1 MAVNKTDVQARTAED
16 GERELAKDLS
26 DWASTLALRFRGS
39 LRLALAETKL
49 AVTTFVLMIFLVV
62 LSAGAVIMAW
72 ALLLAALIQALSLA
86 GVTLGVAIGIFGVA
100 HVLLAWMLWRL
111 ANRLGRHMEFRATRG
126 LLES

>member
-1 MAVNKTDVQARTAED
+1 MNKADVQAQSAET
-16 GERELAKDLS
+16 GEQELTQVLS

-49 AVTTFVLMIFLVV
+49 AVTTFVLMVFLAV

-72 ALLLAALIQALSLA
+72 SLLLAALIQALSLA
-86 GVTLGVAIGIFGVA
+86 GVTLAVAIAILSVA

-111 ANRLGRHMEFRATRG
+111 ANRLGRHMHFRATRG

>member
-1 MAVNKTDVQARTAED
+1 MSKADVQAQAAKS
-16 GERELAKDLS
+16 GEQELAQLFS

-62 LSAGAVIMAW
+62 LSAGSIIMAW

-86 GVTLGVAIGIFGVA
+86 GLTLAVAIAILCVA
-100 HVLLAWMLWRL
+100 HVLLAWMLWGL
-111 ANRLGRHMEFRATRG
+111 ANRLGRHMDFRATRSM
-126 LLES
+126 LKS

>member
-1 MAVNKTDVQARTAED
+1 MNKTDVQARTAED
-16 GERELAKDLS
+16 GERELAKVLS

-62 LSAGAVIMAW
+62 LSAGAIIMAW

-86 GVTLGVAIGIFGVA
+86 GMTLGVAIGIFGVA
-100 HVLLAWMLWRL
+100 HVLLAWILWRL

>member
-1 MAVNKTDVQARTAED
+1 MNETDVQAQT
-16 GERELAKDLS
+16 GEAGEQELAKVLS
-26 DWASTLALRFRGS
+26 DWTSTLALRFRGS

-72 ALLLAALIQALSLA
+72 ALFLAALIQALSLA
-86 GVTLGVAIGIFGVA
+86 GVTLAVAIVILSVA
-100 HVLLAWMLWRL
+100 HVLLAWMLWRM

>member
-1 MAVNKTDVQARTAED
+1 MNQADVQSRTAED
-16 GERELAKDLS
+16 GQQELAQLLS

-49 AVTTFVLMIFLVV
+49 AVTTFVLMIFIVV

-72 ALLLAALIQALSLA
+72 GLLLAALIQALSLA
-86 GVTLGVAIGIFGVA
+86 GLTLAVAIAILSVA

-111 ANRLGRHMEFRATRG
+111 ANRLGRHMDFRATRRM
-126 LLES
+126 LQS